1 MKVVTLKSIKLAQR
15 LSDMELRMT
24 KAVSSTFHV
33 DTIGGQKLG
42 IFTSMGLTM
51 EEYRM
56 LTSDAGY
63 VQGDEVQVY
72 SGKIKH

>member
-1 MKVVTLKSIKLAQR
+1 MVTLKSIKLAQR
-15 LSDMELRMT
+15 LLDMELRMT

-33 DTIGGQKLG
+33 DTIGGQKLV
-42 IFTSMGLTM
+42 FTSMGLTM

-63 VQGDEVQVY
+63 VQ
-72 SGKIKH
+72 